1 MVLKVLTILA
11 AGLLIAADDT
21 KKEEKDKDK
30 DAKNIIGEWKMVSME
45 RDGKQAPEEES
56 KDVTVTFAAENKVTI
71 KTPKED
77 ISGTYKLDAS
87 KKLKELTIEAD
98 DGKKLF
104 GIYKLDG
111 DKLTICAVTESEEDR
126 PTEFSTKEGSKA
138 RLVVLKRE
146 KK

>member
-1 MVLKVLTILA
+1 MVLKILTVVA

-21 KKEEKDKDK
+21 KKEDKDK
-30 DAKNIIGEWKMVSME
+30 DAKNIIGTWTVVSME
-45 RDGKQAPEEES
+45 RDGQKASDEEAKGIS
-56 KDVTVTFAAENKVTI
+56 VTFAAEGKVTV
-71 KTPKED
+71 KTPDKE
-77 ISGTYKLDAS
+77 IAGTYKLNAT
-87 KKLKELTIEAD
+87 KKVKQLTLEAND
-98 DGKKLF
+98 EKTLY

-111 DKLTICAVTESEEDR
+111 DKLTICAVDTSSDDR

>member
-1 MVLKVLTILA
+1 MVLKILTVVA

-21 KKEEKDKDK
+21 KKEDKDQ
-30 DAKNIIGEWKMVSME
+30 DAKNIIGSWTVVSME
-45 RDGKQAPEEES
+45 RNGEKASDEEAKGIAVAFAKEGK
-56 KDVTVTFAAENKVTI
+56 VTVKMPDKEVT
-71 KTPKED
+71 
-77 ISGTYKLDAS
+77 GTYKLDAT
-87 KKLKELTIEAD
+87 KKLKEITLEAD
-98 DGKKLF
+98 GEKSLY

-111 DKLTICAVTESEEDR
+111 DNLTICVIDTSADER